1 MATTQFLRIFNFG
14 LGFLA
19 ADISAA
25 ATTITLQEGDLDAF
39 PAPGPTSPYRI
50 VIDREIMEVTGRDEA
65 LNNLA
70 VIRGL
75 EGTTATTHLSL
86 ALVTLRLTEGGLLR
100 MQDAINALEAGLGTI
115 QIRIDGGLDTGDRP
129 RIQFVAG
136 AGITITA
143 VDSEVNN
150 EVVVTITNDN
160 P

>member
-1 MATTQFLRIFNFG
+1 MPTQFLRIFNFG

-19 ADISAA
+19 ADISSA

-39 PAPGPTSPYRI
+39 PDPGTTNPYRI
-50 VIDREIMEVTGRDEA
+50 VIDREIMEVTGRNET
-65 LNNLA
+65 LNTLT
-70 VIRGL
+70 VLRGL
-75 EGTTATTHLSL
+75 EGTATTTHLNL
-86 ALVTLRLTEGGLLR
+86 ALVTLRLTETGLLR
-100 MQDAINALEAGLGTI
+100 MQDAINTLEASLGTI
-115 QIRIDGGLDTGDRP
+115 QIRVDGGLDAGDRP

-136 AGITITA
+136 VGITITA

>member
-1 MATTQFLRIFNFG
+1 MTTQFLRIFNFG

-25 ATTITLQEGDLDAF
+25 ATTITLQEGNLDAF
-39 PAPGPTSPYRI
+39 PAPGPTNPYRI
-50 VIDREIMEVTGRDEA
+50 VIDREIMEVTGRDET
-65 LNNLA
+65 LNTLT
-70 VIRGL
+70 VTRGL
-75 EGTTATTHLSL
+75 EGTATTTHLSL
-86 ALVTLRLTEGGLLR
+86 AMITLRLTEAGLLR

-115 QIRIDGGLDTGDRP
+115 QIRIDGGLDAGDRP
-129 RIQFVAG
+129 RIQFVSG
-136 AGITITA
+136 TGITITA